1 MVSIKQAGSI
11 INGVFMAAKNN
22 DNSLLIKTVESIENT
37 ISNPFFRALNSYGEI
52 GIREISIVLKLSATL
67 LNKYYEKI
75 PLEDVDAEGS
85 QKCWDDLMTECDNI
99 LEVIERDCGPLS
111 REYGKRVVVAI
122 LSLLENEY
130 MERRKQHNE
139 H

>member
-22 DNSLLIKTVESIENT
+22 DNSLLIQTVESIENT

-85 QKCWDDLMTECDNI
+85 QNVTTYWKSLN
-99 LEVIERDCGPLS
+99 VIVDH
-111 REYGKRVVVAI
+111 YQ
-122 LSLLENEY
+122 EN
-130 MERRKQHNE
+130 MENV
-139 H
+139 

>member
-22 DNSLLIKTVESIENT
+22 DNSLLIQTVESIENT

-52 GIREISIVLKLSATL
+52 GIREISIVLKLSAAL

-111 REYGKRVVVAI
+111 REYGKRVVIAI